1 MIIYIYYEKEAM
13 SVISKGI
20 IVNGQF
26 LRCSNHDELAER
38 LVRNEE
44 FRSRFEQEDMNPLD
58 FLIFRCKAVKIG
70 NEGSPTS
77 KWAAVYSASNYYA
90 EKWVEE
96 LEEKEEQLFER
107 IVI

>member
-1 MIIYIYYEKEAM
+1 M
-13 SVISKGI
+13 ISKGI
-20 IVNGQF
+20 IVNGQL
-26 LRCSNHDELAER
+26 LRCNNHDELAER

-44 FRSRFEQEDMNPLD
+44 LRSRFEQEDMNPLD

>member
-26 LRCSNHDELAER
+26 LRCNNHDELAER
-38 LVRNEE
+38 LVRNEL
-44 FRSRFEQEDMNPLD
+44 RSRFEQEDMNPLD
-58 FLIFRCKAVKIG
+58 FLIFRCNAVKIG

-77 KWAAVYSASNYYA
+77 KWAAVYSSNNFYA
-90 EKWVEE
+90 EKWIEE
-96 LEEKEEQLFER
+96 LEEKEAELFER
-107 IVI
+107 VII